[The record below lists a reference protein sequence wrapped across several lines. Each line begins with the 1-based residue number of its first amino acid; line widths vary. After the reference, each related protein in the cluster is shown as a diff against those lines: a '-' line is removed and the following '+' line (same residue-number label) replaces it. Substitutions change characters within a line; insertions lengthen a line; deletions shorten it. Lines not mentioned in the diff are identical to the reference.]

1 MLDSFGFFMKFLGCV
16 LVEDCVAAILG
27 FLIGEIKCEFSGF
40 WFGEREN
47 GRMMELFEV
56 NKRKWNKKHSIQ

>member
-47 GRMMELFEV
+47 GRMMELFKV
-56 NKRKWNKKHSIQ
+56 K